1 MSTQEPQQPQFS
13 DEELRAIEAEMQ
25 KITVDDVLLQ
35 TIVTL
40 LNVGAR
46 KAGLASPPPAE
57 GETPPEPDLEQVR
70 QAVDGARALLPL
82 VEPRHRSSS
91 APSATRSRACRC
103 STRSARAARR
113 RRTRRRSPRSPE
125 HGPRAELRQALGSG
139 AVGVRAAPRGRLRRS
154 GDGQVWLSPFAFDL
168 TQRGSPCPTS

>member
-1 MSTQEPQQPQFS
+1 MSTQEPQFS

-46 KAGLASPPPAE
+46 KAGLATQPQP

-70 QAVDGARALLPL
+70 QAVEGARALLPL
-82 VEPRHRSSS
+82 VEARHGEQLGPVKD
-91 APSATRSRACRC
+91 ALSRLQMFYAQ
-103 STRSARAARR
+103 RAAGRPGGEPAGEE
-113 RRTRRRSPRSPE
+113 SEPAAS
-125 HGPRAELRQALGSG
+125 GGGS
-139 AVGVRAAPRGRLRRS
+139 AQSSGRLWVP
-154 GDGQVWLSPFAFDL
+154 GQ
-168 TQRGSPCPTS
+168 

>member
-1 MSTQEPQQPQFS
+1 MSTQEPQFS

-57 GETPPEPDLEQVR
+57 GETAPEPDLEQVR
-70 QAVDGARALLPL
+70 QAVEGARALLPL
-82 VEPRHRSSS
+82 VEERHKEQLGPVRDALSRLQMFYAQRSGGA
-91 APSATRSRACRC
+91 AP
-103 STRSARAARR
+103 
-113 RRTRRRSPRSPE
+113 P
-125 HGPRAELRQALGSG
+125 AEPRQAR
-139 AVGVRAAPRGRLRRS
+139 VRPGPAQGPSRLWVP
-154 GDGQVWLSPFAFDL
+154 GQ
-168 TQRGSPCPTS
+168 

>member
-46 KAGLASPPPAE
+46 KAGLASAPPAE
-57 GETPPEPDLEQVR
+57 GEQAPEPDLEQVR
-70 QAVDGARALLPL
+70 QAIEGARALLPL
-82 VEPRHRSSS
+82 VEPRHGKQLGPVKDALSRLQMFYAQRSSGEK
-91 APSATRSRACRC
+91 APDDEQK
-103 STRSARAARR
+103 
-113 RRTRRRSPRSPE
+113 PE
-125 HGPRAELRQALGSG
+125 GPGPAQSS
-139 AVGVRAAPRGRLRRS
+139 GRLWVP
-154 GDGQVWLSPFAFDL
+154 GQ
-168 TQRGSPCPTS
+168 